1 MIRPHGH
8 SATIR
13 KSGERIPHNVALD
26 VAAGGSVLSPNM
38 DGPSCAIRKR
48 RRGDYDGTVAVQAVS
63 FATFEEFL
71 DWSGTK
77 I

>member
-1 MIRPHGH
+1 MPPLPNAT
-8 SATIR
+8 ATI
-13 KSGERIPHNVALD
+13 SPDDVNADNVALD

-71 DWSGTK
+71 DWSGTR